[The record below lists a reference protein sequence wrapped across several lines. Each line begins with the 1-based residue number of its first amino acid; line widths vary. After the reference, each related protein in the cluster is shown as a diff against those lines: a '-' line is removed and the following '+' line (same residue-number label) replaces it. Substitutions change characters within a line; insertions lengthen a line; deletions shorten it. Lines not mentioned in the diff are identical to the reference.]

1 MKRGILELSAGAGH
15 LRWVEGVTVADA
27 NLILA
32 VGQGQRP
39 PRIVGAVASGRSLV
53 AQLSNSKQLVDER
66 VLGVLSAAN
75 SLQSPHGVDIL
86 V

>member
-32 VGQGQRP
+32 VAQGRRP
-39 PRIVGAVASGRSLV
+39 PQIVGAVASGRSHV
-53 AQLSNSKQLVDER
+53 AQLSASHQMVDER
-66 VLGVLSAAN
+66 VLGVLAAVN
-75 SLQSPHGVDIL
+75 TLQSPYGIDIL
-86 V
+86 A